1 MPMVPMYQGG
11 VPSVVDSGQTGRQVA
26 QLPNQTIN
34 YAKLM
39 QDAQQPLQDFA
50 NNAGKALQTIAA
62 RNIKSESDEAEVK
75 YMEAV
80 QSRLYDPESGYFN
93 QKGKNA
99 VDAYDGAMQG
109 LKKDAD
115 DILGSLSPWA
125 REAVQ
130 SRIQDRLR
138 SAQGQSMQWMSR
150 QRDAWH
156 IGTSKARI
164 DAIVES
170 IGQNYGNKDYC
181 GASYQSLDDEITAL
195 AKMQGLGEEQTKALR
210 EGYWDMAQAQRYS
223 TWGQDDAVA
232 ALTDFQQNRGSIG
245 SDVAAKIGT
254 QLWQQAKQPLA
265 MMLAGSVG
273 ETMLNKKDFIKESLK
288 PGHRTGIPAIDGLN
302 QAQKVEL
309 FSAAYSYAAQ
319 NRAAAQADLRTAV
332 QNSVRTA
339 ADQGYDENELSE
351 EDFVGAFGEKAGKE
365 RYADYKAAFD
375 TNTAVYTYQFMDNE
389 QIQHDLANAKPVPGS
404 PSYADDRK
412 LYDARVKAA
421 QEIVKL
427 RAADPVGAA
436 IATKQFGYEPL
447 NFEAPD
453 KMMAQLG
460 ERVAQAESV
469 ARDWGGAPRILSK
482 DEASQL
488 VSSLQGM
495 PIESQV
501 DYLSRIA
508 RTVGSAGIRMV
519 ADQLKDTDRKYAIAM
534 AGLDI
539 PVGDGGK
546 TAGEFYLKGLQ
557 LLADKMVKE
566 DVTPETGDRARI
578 NEALQDSSDGKVKG
592 LFDGSPDALASTA
605 ELARGNLLY
614 MRWSG
619 QNTDANDAVAAA
631 VGGRVVTHAQQK
643 TILPKGVDSTGV
655 FDDLLAEQAAVIR
668 KMKGVFYIPGSGLP
682 GTPEEIA
689 RRLPQIDVKAESV
702 NPDGSVTYSLVYNGS
717 PVFNAD
723 RQKYTF
729 DLVKP
734 PKDESRPFYQWANG
748 GLAIE
753 GLDSE
758 DKE

>member
-62 RNIKSESDEAEVK
+62 RNIKAESDEAEMK

-80 QSRLYDPESGYFN
+80 QTRLYDPEAGYFN

-164 DAIVES
+164 DSLVES

-210 EGYWDMAQAQRYS
+210 EGYWDMAQAQRYN

-232 ALTDFQQNRGSIG
+232 ALTDFQSNRGSIG
-245 SDVAAKIGT
+245 NDVAAKIGI

-332 QNSVRTA
+332 QNSVKTA
-339 ADQGYDENELSE
+339 ADRGYDENELSE
-351 EDFVGAFGEKAGKE
+351 EAFVRAFGEKAGKE
-365 RYADYKAAFD
+365 RYNDYKAAFD

-436 IATKQFGYEPL
+436 IDTKQFGYEPL

-482 DEASQL
+482 DESARL
-488 VSSLQGM
+488 VTALNAAD
-495 PIESQV
+495 V
-501 DYLSRIA
+501 DGKVGLLARIA
-508 RTVGSAGIRMV
+508 NAVGPNGIRMV
-519 ADQLKDTDRKYAIAM
+519 SDQLKASDKKYAVAL
-534 AGLDI
+534 AGFDI
-539 PVGDGGK
+539 TPGDGGI
-546 TAGEFYLKGLQ
+546 TSGEMYLRGLQ
-557 LLADKMVKE
+557 LIAEKQVK
-566 DVTPETGDRARI
+566 DDPAVETGNVARLYATINRDNDGTQELFKSDAARA
-578 NEALQDSSDGKVKG
+578 DTV
-592 LFDGSPDALASTA
+592 
-605 ELARGNLLY
+605 ELARGILAY
-614 MRWSG
+614 QQWAGSG
-619 QNTDANDAVAAA
+619 SIEAAIAAA
-631 VGGRVVTHAQQK
+631 VGGDVEAYNGKKAVM
-643 TILPKGVDSTGV
+643 PKGIKSSAIYSE
-655 FDDLLAEQAAVIR
+655 DLGDLVETQAQEVKKAR
-668 KMKGVFYIPGSGLP
+668 GTFYVSGLAMT
-682 GTPEEIA
+682 GEELA
-689 RRLPQIDVKAESV
+689 AKMPKLALRTEKV
-702 NPDGSVTYSLVYNGS
+702 NSDGSVTYSLMLNGES
-717 PVFNAD
+717 VFGD
-723 RQKYTF
+723 DGSLYTF
-729 DLVKP
+729 DLVKT
-734 PKDESRPFYQWANG
+734 
-748 GLAIE
+748 
-753 GLDSE
+753 
-758 DKE
+758 KE

>member
-62 RNIKSESDEAEVK
+62 RNIKAESDEAEMK

-80 QSRLYDPESGYFN
+80 QSRLYDPEAGYFN
-93 QKGKNA
+93 EKGKNA

-164 DAIVES
+164 DSLVES

-210 EGYWDMAQAQRYS
+210 EGYWDMAQAQRYN

-232 ALTDFQQNRGSIG
+232 ALTDFQNNRGSIG
-245 SDVAAKIGT
+245 NDVAAKIGT

-332 QNSVRTA
+332 QNSVKTA

-351 EDFVGAFGEKAGKE
+351 EDFVRAFGEKAGKE
-365 RYADYKAAFD
+365 RYNDYKAAFD
-375 TNTAVYTYQFMDNE
+375 TNTAVYTYRFMDNE

-447 NFEAPD
+447 NFEIPD

-482 DEASQL
+482 DESARL
-488 VSSLQGM
+488 VTALNAAD
-495 PIESQV
+495 V
-501 DYLSRIA
+501 DGKVGLLAQIA
-508 RTVGSAGIRMV
+508 NAVGPNGIRMV
-519 ADQLKDTDRKYAIAM
+519 SDQLKASDKKYAVAM
-534 AGLDI
+534 AGFDI
-539 PVGDGGK
+539 TPGDGGI
-546 TAGEFYLKGLQ
+546 TSGEMYLRGLQ
-557 LLADKMVKE
+557 LIAEKQVK
-566 DVTPETGDRARI
+566 DDPAVETGNVARLYATINPDNDGTQWLFKSDAARA
-578 NEALQDSSDGKVKG
+578 DTV
-592 LFDGSPDALASTA
+592 
-605 ELARGNLLY
+605 ELARGILAY
-614 MRWSG
+614 QQWAGSG
-619 QNTDANDAVAAA
+619 SIEGAIAAA
-631 VGGRVVTHAQQK
+631 VGGDVETYNGKKTVMPKGMHSWNIFKEDLGDLVETQAQEVKKARGTFYVSGRAVTGAQLAAE
-643 TILPKGVDSTGV
+643 LPK
-655 FDDLLAEQAAVIR
+655 LALQTE
-668 KMKGVFYIPGSGLP
+668 K
-682 GTPEEIA
+682 
-689 RRLPQIDVKAESV
+689 V
-702 NPDGSVTYSLVYNGS
+702 NLDGSVTYSLLRNGE
-717 PVFNAD
+717 PVFGD
-723 RQKYTF
+723 DGSIYTF
-729 DLVKP
+729 DLMKT
-734 PKDESRPFYQWANG
+734 
-748 GLAIE
+748 
-753 GLDSE
+753 
-758 DKE
+758 KE

>member
-62 RNIKSESDEAEVK
+62 RNIKAESDEAEMK

-80 QSRLYDPESGYFN
+80 QTRLYDPEAGYFN

-164 DAIVES
+164 DLLVES

-210 EGYWDMAQAQRYS
+210 EGYWDMAQAQRYN

-232 ALTDFQQNRGSIG
+232 ALTDFQNNRGSIG
-245 SDVAAKIGT
+245 NDVAAKIGT

-332 QNSVRTA
+332 QNSVKTA
-339 ADQGYDENELSE
+339 ADHGYDENELSE
-351 EDFVGAFGEKAGKE
+351 EDFVRAFGEKAGKE
-365 RYADYKAAFD
+365 RYNDYKAAFD

-421 QEIVKL
+421 QKIVKL
-427 RAADPVGAA
+427 RAADQVGAA

-447 NFEAPD
+447 NFEVPD

-482 DEASQL
+482 DESARLVTALNAADVDGKVALLSQ
-488 VSSLQGM
+488 
-495 PIESQV
+495 
-501 DYLSRIA
+501 IA
-508 RTVGSAGIRMV
+508 NAVGPNGIRMV
-519 ADQLKDTDRKYAIAM
+519 SDQLKASDKKYAVAM
-534 AGLDI
+534 AGFDI
-539 PVGDGGK
+539 TPGDGGI
-546 TAGEFYLKGLQ
+546 TSGEMYLRGLQ
-557 LLADKMVKE
+557 LIAEKQVK
-566 DVTPETGDRARI
+566 DDPAVETGNVARLYATINPDNDGTQWLFKSDAARA
-578 NEALQDSSDGKVKG
+578 DTV
-592 LFDGSPDALASTA
+592 
-605 ELARGNLLY
+605 ELARGILAY
-614 MRWSG
+614 QQWAGSG
-619 QNTDANDAVAAA
+619 SIEDAIAAA
-631 VGGRVVTHAQQK
+631 VGGDVEKYNGKK
-643 TILPKGVDSTGV
+643 TVMPKGIDASAI
-655 FDDLLAEQAAVIR
+655 FSEDLENLVETQAQKVKKAR
-668 KMKGVFYIPGSGLP
+668 GTFYVSGLAMT
-682 GTPEEIA
+682 G
-689 RRLPQIDVKAESV
+689 AELAAKMPKLALQTEKV
-702 NPDGSVTYSLVYNGS
+702 NSDGSVTYSLMLNGES
-717 PVFNAD
+717 VFGD
-723 RQKYTF
+723 DGSLYTF
-729 DLVKP
+729 DLVKT
-734 PKDESRPFYQWANG
+734 
-748 GLAIE
+748 
-753 GLDSE
+753 
-758 DKE
+758 KE

>member
-62 RNIKSESDEAEVK
+62 RNIKAESDEAEMK

-80 QSRLYDPESGYFN
+80 QSRLYDPEAGYFN
-93 QKGKNA
+93 EKGKNA

-164 DAIVES
+164 DSLVES

-210 EGYWDMAQAQRYS
+210 EGYWDMAQAQRYN

-232 ALTDFQQNRGSIG
+232 ALTDFQNNRGSIG
-245 SDVAAKIGT
+245 NDVAAKIGT

-332 QNSVRTA
+332 QNSVKTA

-351 EDFVGAFGEKAGKE
+351 EDFVRAFGEKAGKE
-365 RYADYKAAFD
+365 RYNDYKAAFD

-436 IATKQFGYEPL
+436 IATKQFGYKPL
-447 NFEAPD
+447 NFEIPD

-482 DEASQL
+482 DESARL
-488 VSSLQGM
+488 VTALNAAD
-495 PIESQV
+495 V
-501 DYLSRIA
+501 DGKVGLLAQIA
-508 RTVGSAGIRMV
+508 NAVGPNGIRMV
-519 ADQLKDTDRKYAIAM
+519 SDQLKASDKKYAVAM
-534 AGLDI
+534 AGFDI
-539 PVGDGGK
+539 TPGDGGI
-546 TAGEFYLKGLQ
+546 TSGEMYLRGLQ
-557 LLADKMVKE
+557 LIAEKQVK
-566 DVTPETGDRARI
+566 DDSAVETGNVARLYATINQDNDGTQWLFKSDAARA
-578 NEALQDSSDGKVKG
+578 DTV
-592 LFDGSPDALASTA
+592 
-605 ELARGNLLY
+605 ELARGILAY
-614 MRWSG
+614 QQWAGSG
-619 QNTDANDAVAAA
+619 SIEGAIAAA
-631 VGGRVVTHAQQK
+631 VGGDVETYNGKK
-643 TILPKGVDSTGV
+643 TVMPKGMHSWNI
-655 FDDLLAEQAAVIR
+655 FKEDLGDLVETQAQEVKKAR
-668 KMKGVFYIPGSGLP
+668 GTFYVSGLAMT
-682 GTPEEIA
+682 GEELA
-689 RRLPQIDVKAESV
+689 AKMPKLALQTEKV
-702 NPDGSVTYSLVYNGS
+702 NSDGSVTYSLMLNGES
-717 PVFNAD
+717 VFGD
-723 RQKYTF
+723 DGSLYTF
-729 DLVKP
+729 DLVKT
-734 PKDESRPFYQWANG
+734 
-748 GLAIE
+748 
-753 GLDSE
+753 
-758 DKE
+758 KE

>member
-62 RNIKSESDEAEVK
+62 RNIKAESDEAEMK

-80 QSRLYDPESGYFN
+80 QTRLYDPEAGYFN

-115 DILGSLSPWA
+115 DILGSLSPWS

-164 DAIVES
+164 DSLVES

-210 EGYWDMAQAQRYS
+210 EGYWDMAQAQRYN

-232 ALTDFQQNRGSIG
+232 ALTDFQNNRGSIG
-245 SDVAAKIGT
+245 NDVAAKIGT

-332 QNSVRTA
+332 QNSVKTA
-339 ADQGYDENELSE
+339 ADRGYDENELSE
-351 EDFVGAFGEKAGKE
+351 EDFVRAFGEKAGKE
-365 RYADYKAAFD
+365 RYNDYKAAFD

-421 QEIVKL
+421 QKIVKL

-436 IATKQFGYEPL
+436 IDTKQFGYEPL

-482 DEASQL
+482 DESARL
-488 VSSLQGM
+488 VTALNAAD
-495 PIESQV
+495 V
-501 DYLSRIA
+501 DGKVALLSKIA
-508 RTVGSAGIRMV
+508 NAVGPNGIRMV
-519 ADQLKDTDRKYAIAM
+519 SDQLKASDKKYAVAM
-534 AGLDI
+534 AGFDI
-539 PVGDGGK
+539 TPGDGGI
-546 TAGEFYLKGLQ
+546 TSGEMYLRGLQ
-557 LLADKMVKE
+557 LIAEKQVK
-566 DVTPETGDRARI
+566 DDPAVETGNVARLYATINQDNDGTQWLFKSDAARA
-578 NEALQDSSDGKVKG
+578 DTV
-592 LFDGSPDALASTA
+592 
-605 ELARGNLLY
+605 ELARGILAY
-614 MRWSG
+614 QQWADSG
-619 QNTDANDAVAAA
+619 SIEGAIAAA
-631 VGGRVVTHAQQK
+631 VGGDVEAYNGKKAVM
-643 TILPKGVDSTGV
+643 PKGIKSSAIYSE
-655 FDDLLAEQAAVIR
+655 DLGDLVETQAQEVKKAR
-668 KMKGVFYIPGSGLP
+668 GTFYVSGLAMT
-682 GTPEEIA
+682 GEELA
-689 RRLPQIDVKAESV
+689 AKMPKLALQTEKV
-702 NPDGSVTYSLVYNGS
+702 NSDGSVTYSLMLNGES
-717 PVFNAD
+717 VFGD
-723 RQKYTF
+723 DGSLYTF
-729 DLVKP
+729 DLVKT
-734 PKDESRPFYQWANG
+734 
-748 GLAIE
+748 
-753 GLDSE
+753 
-758 DKE
+758 KE

>member
-62 RNIKSESDEAEVK
+62 RNIKAESDEAEMK

-80 QSRLYDPESGYFN
+80 QSRLYDPEAGYFN

-164 DAIVES
+164 DSLVES

-195 AKMQGLGEEQTKALR
+195 AKMQGLGEEQMKALR
-210 EGYWDMAQAQRYS
+210 EGYWDMAQAQRYN

-232 ALTDFQQNRGSIG
+232 ALTDFQNNRGTIG
-245 SDVAAKIGT
+245 SDVADKIGT

-332 QNSVRTA
+332 QNSVKTA
-339 ADQGYDENELSE
+339 ADRGYDENELPE
-351 EDFVGAFGEKAGKE
+351 EDFVRAFGEKAGKE
-365 RYADYKAAFD
+365 RYNDYKAAFD

-447 NFEAPD
+447 NFEVPD

-482 DEASQL
+482 DESARMVTAL
-488 VSSLQGM
+488 NAAG
-495 PIESQV
+495 V
-501 DYLSRIA
+501 DGKVGLLAQIA
-508 RTVGSAGIRMV
+508 NAVGPNGIRMIS
-519 ADQLKDTDRKYAIAM
+519 DQLKASDKKYAVAM
-534 AGLDI
+534 AGFGI
-539 PVGDGGK
+539 TPGDGGI
-546 TAGEFYLKGLQ
+546 TSGEMYLRGLQ
-557 LLADKMVKE
+557 LIAEKQIKDDPAV
-566 DVTPETGDRARI
+566 ETGNVARLYAAI
-578 NEALQDSSDGKVKG
+578 NPDNDGTQG
-592 LFDGSPDALASTA
+592 LFKTDEDAARADTV
-605 ELARGNLLY
+605 ELARGILAY
-614 MRWSG
+614 QQWEGSG
-619 QNTDANDAVAAA
+619 NIEDAVAAA
-631 VGGRVVTHAQQK
+631 VGGDVETYNGKK
-643 TILPKGVDSTGV
+643 TVMPKGIDASAI
-655 FDDLLAEQAAVIR
+655 FSEDLGDLVETQAQEVKKAR
-668 KMKGVFYIPGSGLP
+668 GTFYVSGLAMT
-682 GTPEEIA
+682 G
-689 RRLPQIDVKAESV
+689 AELAAKMPKLALQAEKV
-702 NPDGSVTYSLVYNGS
+702 NSDGSVTYSLMLNGES
-717 PVFNAD
+717 VFGD
-723 RQKYTF
+723 DGSLYTF
-729 DLVKP
+729 DLVKT
-734 PKDESRPFYQWANG
+734 
-748 GLAIE
+748 
-753 GLDSE
+753 
-758 DKE
+758 KE

>member
-62 RNIKSESDEAEVK
+62 RNIKAESDEAEMK

-80 QSRLYDPESGYFN
+80 QTRLYDPEAGYFN

-164 DAIVES
+164 DSLVES

-210 EGYWDMAQAQRYS
+210 EGYWDMAQAQRYN

-232 ALTDFQQNRGSIG
+232 ALTDFQSNRGSIG
-245 SDVAAKIGT
+245 NDVADKIGI

-332 QNSVRTA
+332 QNSVKTA
-339 ADQGYDENELSE
+339 ADRGYDENELSE
-351 EDFVGAFGEKAGKE
+351 EAFVRAFGEKAGKE
-365 RYADYKAAFD
+365 RYNDYKAAFD

-427 RAADPVGAA
+427 RSADPVGAA
-436 IATKQFGYEPL
+436 IDTKQFGYEPL

-469 ARDWGGAPRILSK
+469 ARDWGGSPRILSK
-482 DEASQL
+482 DESARL
-488 VSSLQGM
+488 VTALNAAD
-495 PIESQV
+495 V
-501 DYLSRIA
+501 DGKVGLLARIA
-508 RTVGSAGIRMV
+508 NAVGPNGIRMV
-519 ADQLKDTDRKYAIAM
+519 SDQLKASDKKYAVAM
-534 AGLDI
+534 AGFDI
-539 PVGDGGK
+539 TPGDGGI
-546 TAGEFYLKGLQ
+546 TSGEMYLRGLQ
-557 LLADKMVKE
+557 LIAEKQVK
-566 DVTPETGDRARI
+566 DDPAVETGNVARLYATINRDNDGTQELFKSDAARA
-578 NEALQDSSDGKVKG
+578 DTV
-592 LFDGSPDALASTA
+592 
-605 ELARGNLLY
+605 ELARGILAY
-614 MRWSG
+614 QQWAGSG
-619 QNTDANDAVAAA
+619 SIEAAIAAA
-631 VGGRVVTHAQQK
+631 VGGDVEAYNGKKAVM
-643 TILPKGVDSTGV
+643 PKGIKSSAIYSE
-655 FDDLLAEQAAVIR
+655 DLGDLVETQAQEVKKAR
-668 KMKGVFYIPGSGLP
+668 GTFYVSGLAMT
-682 GTPEEIA
+682 GEELA
-689 RRLPQIDVKAESV
+689 AKMPKLALQTEKV
-702 NPDGSVTYSLVYNGS
+702 NSDGSVTYSLMLNGES
-717 PVFNAD
+717 VFGD
-723 RQKYTF
+723 DGSLYTF
-729 DLVKP
+729 DLVKT
-734 PKDESRPFYQWANG
+734 
-748 GLAIE
+748 
-753 GLDSE
+753 
-758 DKE
+758 KE

>member
-62 RNIKSESDEAEVK
+62 RNIKAESDEAEMK

-80 QSRLYDPESGYFN
+80 QTRLYDPEAGYFN

-164 DAIVES
+164 DSLVES

-210 EGYWDMAQAQRYS
+210 EGYWDMAQAQRYN

-232 ALTDFQQNRGSIG
+232 ALTDFQNNRGSIG
-245 SDVAAKIGT
+245 NDVAAKIGT

-288 PGHRTGIPAIDGLN
+288 TGHRTGIPAIDGLN

-332 QNSVRTA
+332 QNSVKTA
-339 ADQGYDENELSE
+339 ADRGYDENELSE
-351 EDFVGAFGEKAGKE
+351 EDFVRAFGEKAGKE
-365 RYADYKAAFD
+365 RYNDYRAAFD

-436 IATKQFGYEPL
+436 IDTKQFGYEPL

-482 DEASQL
+482 DESARL
-488 VSSLQGM
+488 VTALNAAD
-495 PIESQV
+495 V
-501 DYLSRIA
+501 DGKVGLLARIA
-508 RTVGSAGIRMV
+508 NAVGPNGIRMV
-519 ADQLKDTDRKYAIAM
+519 SDQLKASDKKYAVAM
-534 AGLDI
+534 AGFDI
-539 PVGDGGK
+539 TPGDGGI
-546 TAGEFYLKGLQ
+546 TSGEMYLRGLQ
-557 LLADKMVKE
+557 LIAEKQVK
-566 DVTPETGDRARI
+566 DDPAVETGNVARLYATINRDNDGTQELFKSDAARA
-578 NEALQDSSDGKVKG
+578 DTV
-592 LFDGSPDALASTA
+592 
-605 ELARGNLLY
+605 ELARGILAY
-614 MRWSG
+614 QQWAGSG
-619 QNTDANDAVAAA
+619 SIEAAIAAA
-631 VGGRVVTHAQQK
+631 VGGDVEAYNGKKAVM
-643 TILPKGVDSTGV
+643 PKGIKSSAIYSE
-655 FDDLLAEQAAVIR
+655 DLGDLVETQAQEVKKAR
-668 KMKGVFYIPGSGLP
+668 GTFYVSGLAMT
-682 GTPEEIA
+682 GEELA
-689 RRLPQIDVKAESV
+689 AKMPKLALQTEKV
-702 NPDGSVTYSLVYNGS
+702 NSDGSVTYSLMLNGES
-717 PVFNAD
+717 VFGD
-723 RQKYTF
+723 DGSLYTF
-729 DLVKP
+729 DLVKT
-734 PKDESRPFYQWANG
+734 
-748 GLAIE
+748 
-753 GLDSE
+753 
-758 DKE
+758 KE

>member
-62 RNIKSESDEAEVK
+62 RNIKAESDEAEMK

-80 QSRLYDPESGYFN
+80 QTRLYDPEAGYFN

-164 DAIVES
+164 DSLVES

-210 EGYWDMAQAQRYS
+210 DGYWDMAQAQRYN

-232 ALTDFQQNRGSIG
+232 ALTDFQNNRGSIG
-245 SDVAAKIGT
+245 NDVAAKIGT

-332 QNSVRTA
+332 QNSVKTA
-339 ADQGYDENELSE
+339 ADRGYDENELSE
-351 EDFVGAFGEKAGKE
+351 EDFVRAFGEKAGKE
-365 RYADYKAAFD
+365 RYNDYKAAFD

-436 IATKQFGYEPL
+436 IDTKQFGYEPL
-447 NFEAPD
+447 NFEIPD

-460 ERVAQAESV
+460 ERMAQAESV

-482 DEASQL
+482 DESARL
-488 VSSLQGM
+488 VTALNAAG
-495 PIESQV
+495 V
-501 DYLSRIA
+501 DGKVGLLAQIA
-508 RTVGSAGIRMV
+508 NAVGPNGIRMV
-519 ADQLKDTDRKYAIAM
+519 SDQLKASDKKYAVAM
-534 AGLDI
+534 AGFDI
-539 PVGDGGK
+539 TPGDGGM
-546 TAGEFYLKGLQ
+546 TSGEMYLRGLQ
-557 LLADKMVKE
+557 LIAEKQIKDDPAV
-566 DVTPETGDRARI
+566 ETGNVARLYAAI
-578 NEALQDSSDGKVKG
+578 NPDNDGTQG
-592 LFDGSPDALASTA
+592 LFKTDEDAARADTV
-605 ELARGNLLY
+605 ELARGILAY
-614 MRWSG
+614 QQWEGSG
-619 QNTDANDAVAAA
+619 NIEDAIAAA
-631 VGGRVVTHAQQK
+631 VGGDVETYNGKK
-643 TILPKGVDSTGV
+643 TVMPKGIDASAI
-655 FDDLLAEQAAVIR
+655 FSEDLGDLVETQAQEVKKAR
-668 KMKGVFYIPGSGLP
+668 GTFYVSGLAMT
-682 GTPEEIA
+682 GEELA
-689 RRLPQIDVKAESV
+689 AKMPKLALQTEKV
-702 NPDGSVTYSLVYNGS
+702 NSDGSVTYSLMLNGES
-717 PVFNAD
+717 VFGD
-723 RQKYTF
+723 DGSLYTF
-729 DLVKP
+729 DLVKT
-734 PKDESRPFYQWANG
+734 
-748 GLAIE
+748 
-753 GLDSE
+753 
-758 DKE
+758 KE

>member
-11 VPSVVDSGQTGRQVA
+11 VPSVVDSGQTGRQLA

-62 RNIKSESDEAEVK
+62 RNIKAESDEAEMK

-80 QSRLYDPESGYFN
+80 QTRLYDPEAGYFN

-164 DAIVES
+164 DSLVES

-210 EGYWDMAQAQRYS
+210 EGYWDMAQAQRYN

-232 ALTDFQQNRGSIG
+232 ALTDFQSNRGSIG
-245 SDVAAKIGT
+245 NDVAAKIGI

-332 QNSVRTA
+332 QNSVKTA
-339 ADQGYDENELSE
+339 ADRGYDENELSE
-351 EDFVGAFGEKAGKE
+351 EAFVRAFGEKAGKE
-365 RYADYKAAFD
+365 RYNDYKAAFD

-389 QIQHDLANAKPVPGS
+389 QIQHDLVNAKPVPGS

-436 IATKQFGYEPL
+436 IDTKQFGYEPL

-469 ARDWGGAPRILSK
+469 ARDWGGSPRILSK
-482 DEASQL
+482 DESARL
-488 VSSLQGM
+488 VTALNAAD
-495 PIESQV
+495 V
-501 DYLSRIA
+501 DGKVGLLARIA
-508 RTVGSAGIRMV
+508 NAVGPNGIRMV
-519 ADQLKDTDRKYAIAM
+519 SDQLKASDKKYAVAM
-534 AGLDI
+534 AGFDI
-539 PVGDGGK
+539 TPGDGGI
-546 TAGEFYLKGLQ
+546 TSGEMYLRGLQ
-557 LLADKMVKE
+557 LIAEKQVK
-566 DVTPETGDRARI
+566 DDPAVETGNVARLYATI
-578 NEALQDSSDGKVKG
+578 NRDN
-592 LFDGSPDALASTA
+592 DGSQELFKSDAARADTV
-605 ELARGNLLY
+605 ELARGILAY
-614 MRWSG
+614 QQWAGSG
-619 QNTDANDAVAAA
+619 SIEAAIAAA
-631 VGGRVVTHAQQK
+631 VGGDVEAYNGKKAVM
-643 TILPKGVDSTGV
+643 PKGIKSSAIYSE
-655 FDDLLAEQAAVIR
+655 DLGDLVETQAQEVKKAR
-668 KMKGVFYIPGSGLP
+668 GTFYVSGLAMT
-682 GTPEEIA
+682 GEELA
-689 RRLPQIDVKAESV
+689 AKMPKLALQTEKV
-702 NPDGSVTYSLVYNGS
+702 NSDGSVTYSLMLNGES
-717 PVFNAD
+717 VFGD
-723 RQKYTF
+723 DGSLYTF
-729 DLVKP
+729 DLVKT
-734 PKDESRPFYQWANG
+734 
-748 GLAIE
+748 
-753 GLDSE
+753 
-758 DKE
+758 KE

>member
-62 RNIKSESDEAEVK
+62 RNIKAESDEAEMK

-80 QSRLYDPESGYFN
+80 QSRLYDPEDGYFN

-164 DAIVES
+164 DSLVES

-195 AKMQGLGEEQTKALR
+195 AKMQGLGEEQAKALR
-210 EGYWDMAQAQRYS
+210 EGYWDMAQAQRYN

-232 ALTDFQQNRGSIG
+232 ALTDFQNNRGSIG
-245 SDVAAKIGT
+245 NDVAAKIGT

-332 QNSVRTA
+332 QNSLKTA

-351 EDFVGAFGEKAGKE
+351 EDFVRAFGEKAGKE
-365 RYADYKAAFD
+365 RYNDYKAAFD

-447 NFEAPD
+447 NFEIPD

-482 DEASQL
+482 DESARL
-488 VSSLQGM
+488 VTALNAAD
-495 PIESQV
+495 V
-501 DYLSRIA
+501 DGKVGLLAQIA
-508 RTVGSAGIRMV
+508 NAVGPNGIRMV
-519 ADQLKDTDRKYAIAM
+519 SDQLKASDKKYAVAM
-534 AGLDI
+534 AGFDI
-539 PVGDGGK
+539 TPGDGGI
-546 TAGEFYLKGLQ
+546 TSGEMYLRGLQ
-557 LLADKMVKE
+557 LIAEKQVK
-566 DVTPETGDRARI
+566 DDPAVETGNVARLYATINPDNDGTQWLFKSDAARA
-578 NEALQDSSDGKVKG
+578 DTV
-592 LFDGSPDALASTA
+592 
-605 ELARGNLLY
+605 ELARGILAY
-614 MRWSG
+614 QQWAGSG
-619 QNTDANDAVAAA
+619 SIEGAIAAA
-631 VGGRVVTHAQQK
+631 VGGDVETYNGKKTVMPKGMHSWNIFKEDLGDLVETQAQEVKKARGTFYVSGRAVTGAQLAAE
-643 TILPKGVDSTGV
+643 LPK
-655 FDDLLAEQAAVIR
+655 LALQTE
-668 KMKGVFYIPGSGLP
+668 K
-682 GTPEEIA
+682 
-689 RRLPQIDVKAESV
+689 V
-702 NPDGSVTYSLVYNGS
+702 NLDGSVTYSLLRNGE
-717 PVFNAD
+717 PVFGD
-723 RQKYTF
+723 DGSIYTF
-729 DLVKP
+729 DLMKT
-734 PKDESRPFYQWANG
+734 
-748 GLAIE
+748 
-753 GLDSE
+753 
-758 DKE
+758 KE

>member
-62 RNIKSESDEAEVK
+62 RNIKAESDEAEMK

-80 QSRLYDPESGYFN
+80 QTRLYDPEAGYFN

-164 DAIVES
+164 DSLVES

-210 EGYWDMAQAQRYS
+210 EGYWDMAQAQRYN

-232 ALTDFQQNRGSIG
+232 ALTDFQNNRGSIG

-273 ETMLNKKDFIKESLK
+273 ETMLNKKDFIRESLK

-332 QNSVRTA
+332 QNSVKTA

-365 RYADYKAAFD
+365 HYDDYKAAFD

-447 NFEAPD
+447 NFEVPA

-482 DEASQL
+482 DESARMVTALNAAGVDGKVGLLSQ
-488 VSSLQGM
+488 
-495 PIESQV
+495 
-501 DYLSRIA
+501 IA
-508 RTVGSAGIRMV
+508 NAVGPNGIRMIS
-519 ADQLKDTDRKYAIAM
+519 DQLKASDKKYAVAM
-534 AGLDI
+534 AGFGI
-539 PVGDGGK
+539 TPGDGGI
-546 TAGEFYLKGLQ
+546 TSGEMYLRGLQ
-557 LLADKMVKE
+557 LIAEKQIKDDPAV
-566 DVTPETGDRARI
+566 ETGNVARLYAAI
-578 NEALQDSSDGKVKG
+578 NPDNDGTQG
-592 LFDGSPDALASTA
+592 LFKTDEDAARADTV
-605 ELARGNLLY
+605 ELARGILAY
-614 MRWSG
+614 QQWEGSG
-619 QNTDANDAVAAA
+619 NIEDAIAAA
-631 VGGRVVTHAQQK
+631 VGGDVETYNGKK
-643 TILPKGVDSTGV
+643 TVMPKGIDASAI
-655 FDDLLAEQAAVIR
+655 FSEDLGDLVETQAQEVKKAR
-668 KMKGVFYIPGSGLP
+668 GTFYVSGLAMT
-682 GTPEEIA
+682 G
-689 RRLPQIDVKAESV
+689 AELAAKIPKLALQAEKV
-702 NPDGSVTYSLVYNGS
+702 NSDGSVTYSLMLNGES
-717 PVFNAD
+717 VFGD
-723 RQKYTF
+723 DGSLYTF
-729 DLVKP
+729 DLVKT
-734 PKDESRPFYQWANG
+734 
-748 GLAIE
+748 
-753 GLDSE
+753 
-758 DKE
+758 KE

>member
-62 RNIKSESDEAEVK
+62 RNIKAESDEAEMK

-80 QSRLYDPESGYFN
+80 QSRLYDPEAGYFN

-164 DAIVES
+164 DSLVES

-210 EGYWDMAQAQRYS
+210 EGYWDMAQAQRYN

-232 ALTDFQQNRGSIG
+232 ALTDFQNNRGSIG
-245 SDVAAKIGT
+245 NDVAAKIGT

-332 QNSVRTA
+332 QNSVKTA

-351 EDFVGAFGEKAGKE
+351 EGFVRAFGEKAGKE
-365 RYADYKAAFD
+365 RYNDYKAAFD

-447 NFEAPD
+447 NFEIPD

-482 DEASQL
+482 DESARL
-488 VSSLQGM
+488 VTALNAAD
-495 PIESQV
+495 V
-501 DYLSRIA
+501 DGKVGLLAQIA
-508 RTVGSAGIRMV
+508 NAVGPNGIRMV
-519 ADQLKDTDRKYAIAM
+519 SDQLKASDKKYAVAM
-534 AGLDI
+534 AGFDI
-539 PVGDGGK
+539 TPGDGGI
-546 TAGEFYLKGLQ
+546 TSGEMYLRGLQ
-557 LLADKMVKE
+557 LIAEKQVK
-566 DVTPETGDRARI
+566 DDPAVETGNVARLYATINPDNDGTQWLFKSDAARA
-578 NEALQDSSDGKVKG
+578 DTV
-592 LFDGSPDALASTA
+592 
-605 ELARGNLLY
+605 ELARGILAY
-614 MRWSG
+614 QQWAGSG
-619 QNTDANDAVAAA
+619 SIEGAIAAA
-631 VGGRVVTHAQQK
+631 VGGDVETYNGKK
-643 TILPKGVDSTGV
+643 TVMPKGIKPSAIYSE
-655 FDDLLAEQAAVIR
+655 DLGDLVETQAQEVKKAR
-668 KMKGVFYIPGSGLP
+668 GTFYVSGLAMT
-682 GTPEEIA
+682 GEELA
-689 RRLPQIDVKAESV
+689 AKMTKLALQTEKV
-702 NPDGSVTYSLVYNGS
+702 NSDGSVTYSLMLNGES
-717 PVFNAD
+717 VFGD
-723 RQKYTF
+723 DGSLYTF
-729 DLVKP
+729 DLVKT
-734 PKDESRPFYQWANG
+734 
-748 GLAIE
+748 
-753 GLDSE
+753 
-758 DKE
+758 KE

>member
-62 RNIKSESDEAEVK
+62 RNIKAESDEAEMK

-80 QSRLYDPESGYFN
+80 QSRLYDPEAGYFN

-115 DILGSLSPWA
+115 DILGSLSPLA

-164 DAIVES
+164 DSLVES

-210 EGYWDMAQAQRYS
+210 EGYWDMAQAQRYN

-232 ALTDFQQNRGSIG
+232 ALTDFQNNRGSIG

-332 QNSVRTA
+332 QNSVKTA

-365 RYADYKAAFD
+365 HYADYKAAFD

-389 QIQHDLANAKPVPGS
+389 QIQHDLANAKPVLGS

-447 NFEAPD
+447 NFEVPA
-453 KMMAQLG
+453 KMIAQLG

-482 DEASQL
+482 DESARLVTALNAAGVDGKVGLLSQ
-488 VSSLQGM
+488 
-495 PIESQV
+495 
-501 DYLSRIA
+501 IA
-508 RTVGSAGIRMV
+508 NAVGPNGIRMIS
-519 ADQLKDTDRKYAIAM
+519 DQLKASDKKYAVAM
-534 AGLDI
+534 AGFGI
-539 PVGDGGK
+539 TPGDGGI
-546 TAGEFYLKGLQ
+546 TSGEMYLRGLQ
-557 LLADKMVKE
+557 LIAEKQIKDDPAV
-566 DVTPETGDRARI
+566 ETGNVARLYAAI
-578 NEALQDSSDGKVKG
+578 NPDNDGTQG
-592 LFDGSPDALASTA
+592 LFKTDEDAARADTV
-605 ELARGNLLY
+605 ELARGILAY
-614 MRWSG
+614 QQWEGSG
-619 QNTDANDAVAAA
+619 NIEDAIAAA
-631 VGGRVVTHAQQK
+631 VGGDVETYNGKK
-643 TILPKGVDSTGV
+643 TVMPKGIDASAI
-655 FDDLLAEQAAVIR
+655 FSEDLGDLVETQAQEVKKAR
-668 KMKGVFYIPGSGLP
+668 GTFYVSGLAMT
-682 GTPEEIA
+682 G
-689 RRLPQIDVKAESV
+689 AELAAKIPKLALQAEKV
-702 NPDGSVTYSLVYNGS
+702 NSDGSVTYSLMLNGES
-717 PVFNAD
+717 VFGD
-723 RQKYTF
+723 DGSLYTF
-729 DLVKP
+729 DLVKT
-734 PKDESRPFYQWANG
+734 
-748 GLAIE
+748 
-753 GLDSE
+753 
-758 DKE
+758 KE

>member
-11 VPSVVDSGQTGRQVA
+11 EPSVVDSGQTGRQVA

-39 QDAQQPLQDFA
+39 QDARQPLQDFA

-62 RNIKSESDEAEVK
+62 RNIKAESDEAEMK

-80 QSRLYDPESGYFN
+80 QSRLYDPEDGYFN

-164 DAIVES
+164 DLLVES

-210 EGYWDMAQAQRYS
+210 EGYWDMAQAQRYN

-232 ALTDFQQNRGSIG
+232 ALTDFQNNRGSIG
-245 SDVAAKIGT
+245 NDVAAKIGT

-332 QNSVRTA
+332 QNSVKTA
-339 ADQGYDENELSE
+339 ADRGYDENELSE

-365 RYADYKAAFD
+365 RYNDYKAAFD

-421 QEIVKL
+421 QKIVKL

-436 IATKQFGYEPL
+436 IVTKQFGYEPL

-482 DEASQL
+482 DESARL
-488 VSSLQGM
+488 VTALNAAD
-495 PIESQV
+495 V
-501 DYLSRIA
+501 DGKVGLLAQIA
-508 RTVGSAGIRMV
+508 NAVGPNGIRMV
-519 ADQLKDTDRKYAIAM
+519 ADQLKASDKKYAVAM
-534 AGLDI
+534 AGFDI
-539 PVGDGGK
+539 TPGDGGI
-546 TAGEFYLKGLQ
+546 TSGEMYLRGLQ
-557 LLADKMVKE
+557 LIAEKQVK
-566 DVTPETGDRARI
+566 DDPAVETGNVARLYATI
-578 NEALQDSSDGKVKG
+578 NPDNDGTQG
-592 LFDGSPDALASTA
+592 LFKSGAARADTV
-605 ELARGNLLY
+605 ELARGILAY
-614 MRWSG
+614 QQWAGSG
-619 QNTDANDAVAAA
+619 NIEDAIAAA
-631 VGGRVVTHAQQK
+631 VGGDVEAYNGKKAVM
-643 TILPKGVDSTGV
+643 PKGVKSSAIYSE
-655 FDDLLAEQAAVIR
+655 DLGDLVETQAQEVKKAR
-668 KMKGVFYIPGSGLP
+668 GTFYVSGLAMT
-682 GTPEEIA
+682 GEELA
-689 RRLPQIDVKAESV
+689 AKMPKLALQTEKV
-702 NPDGSVTYSLVYNGS
+702 NSDGSVTYSLMLNGES
-717 PVFNAD
+717 VFGD
-723 RQKYTF
+723 DGSLYTF
-729 DLVKP
+729 DLVKT
-734 PKDESRPFYQWANG
+734 
-748 GLAIE
+748 
-753 GLDSE
+753 
-758 DKE
+758 KE

>member
-62 RNIKSESDEAEVK
+62 RNIKAESDEAEMK

-80 QSRLYDPESGYFN
+80 QTRLYDPEAGYFN

-164 DAIVES
+164 DSLVES

-210 EGYWDMAQAQRYS
+210 EGYWDMAQAQRYN

-232 ALTDFQQNRGSIG
+232 ALTDFQSNRGSIG
-245 SDVAAKIGT
+245 NDVAAKIGI

-332 QNSVRTA
+332 QNSVKTA
-339 ADQGYDENELSE
+339 ADRGYDENELSE
-351 EDFVGAFGEKAGKE
+351 EAFVRAFGEKAGKE
-365 RYADYKAAFD
+365 RYNDYKAAFD

-436 IATKQFGYEPL
+436 IDTKQFGYEPL

-482 DEASQL
+482 DESARL
-488 VSSLQGM
+488 VTALNAAD
-495 PIESQV
+495 V
-501 DYLSRIA
+501 DGKVGLLARIA
-508 RTVGSAGIRMV
+508 NAVGPNGIRMV
-519 ADQLKDTDRKYAIAM
+519 SDQLKASDKKYAVAM
-534 AGLDI
+534 AGFDI
-539 PVGDGGK
+539 TPGDGGI
-546 TAGEFYLKGLQ
+546 TSGEMYLRGLQ
-557 LLADKMVKE
+557 LIAEKQVK
-566 DVTPETGDRARI
+566 DNPAVETGNVARLYATINRDNDGTQELFKSDAARA
-578 NEALQDSSDGKVKG
+578 DTV
-592 LFDGSPDALASTA
+592 
-605 ELARGNLLY
+605 ELARGILAY
-614 MRWSG
+614 QQWAGSG
-619 QNTDANDAVAAA
+619 SIEAAIAAA
-631 VGGRVVTHAQQK
+631 VGGDVEAYNGKKAVM
-643 TILPKGVDSTGV
+643 PKGIKSSAIYSE
-655 FDDLLAEQAAVIR
+655 DLGDLVETQAQEVKKAR
-668 KMKGVFYIPGSGLP
+668 GTFYVSGLAMT
-682 GTPEEIA
+682 GEELA
-689 RRLPQIDVKAESV
+689 AKMPKLALQTEKV
-702 NPDGSVTYSLVYNGS
+702 NSDGSVTYSLMLNGES
-717 PVFNAD
+717 VFGD
-723 RQKYTF
+723 DGSLYTF
-729 DLVKP
+729 DLVKT
-734 PKDESRPFYQWANG
+734 
-748 GLAIE
+748 
-753 GLDSE
+753 
-758 DKE
+758 KE

>member
-62 RNIKSESDEAEVK
+62 RNIKAESDEAEMK

-80 QSRLYDPESGYFN
+80 QTRLYDPEAGYFN

-115 DILGSLSPWA
+115 DILGSLSPWS

-164 DAIVES
+164 DLLVES

-210 EGYWDMAQAQRYS
+210 EGYWDMAQAQRYN

-232 ALTDFQQNRGSIG
+232 ALTDFQNNCGSIG
-245 SDVAAKIGT
+245 NDVAAKIGT

-332 QNSVRTA
+332 QNSVKTA
-339 ADQGYDENELSE
+339 ADRGYDDNELSE
-351 EDFVGAFGEKAGKE
+351 EDFVRAFGEKAGKE
-365 RYADYKAAFD
+365 RYNDYRAAFD

-436 IATKQFGYEPL
+436 IDTKQFGYEPL

-453 KMMAQLG
+453 KMMVQLG

-482 DEASQL
+482 DESARLVTALNAADVDGKVALLSQ
-488 VSSLQGM
+488 
-495 PIESQV
+495 
-501 DYLSRIA
+501 IA
-508 RTVGSAGIRMV
+508 NAVGPNGIRMV
-519 ADQLKDTDRKYAIAM
+519 SDQLKASDKKYAVAM
-534 AGLDI
+534 AGFDI
-539 PVGDGGK
+539 TPGDGGI
-546 TAGEFYLKGLQ
+546 TSGEMYLRGLQ
-557 LLADKMVKE
+557 LIAEKQVK
-566 DVTPETGDRARI
+566 DDPAVETGNVARLYATINPDNDGTQWLFKSDAARA
-578 NEALQDSSDGKVKG
+578 DTV
-592 LFDGSPDALASTA
+592 
-605 ELARGNLLY
+605 ELARGILAY
-614 MRWSG
+614 QQWADSG
-619 QNTDANDAVAAA
+619 SIEGAIAAA
-631 VGGRVVTHAQQK
+631 VGGDVETYNGKK
-643 TILPKGVDSTGV
+643 TVMPKGMHSWNI
-655 FDDLLAEQAAVIR
+655 FKEDLGDLVETQAQEVKKAR
-668 KMKGVFYIPGSGLP
+668 GTFYVSGLAMT
-682 GTPEEIA
+682 GEELA
-689 RRLPQIDVKAESV
+689 AKMPKLALQTEKV
-702 NPDGSVTYSLVYNGS
+702 NSDGSVTYSLMLNGES
-717 PVFNAD
+717 VFGD
-723 RQKYTF
+723 DGSLYTF
-729 DLVKP
+729 DLVKT
-734 PKDESRPFYQWANG
+734 
-748 GLAIE
+748 
-753 GLDSE
+753 
-758 DKE
+758 KE

>member
-50 NNAGKALQTIAA
+50 DNAGKALQTIAA
-62 RNIKSESDEAEVK
+62 RNIKAESDEAEMK

-80 QSRLYDPESGYFN
+80 QSRLYDPEAGYFN

-164 DAIVES
+164 DSLVES

-210 EGYWDMAQAQRYS
+210 EGYWDMAQAQRYN

-232 ALTDFQQNRGSIG
+232 ALTDFQNNRGSIG
-245 SDVAAKIGT
+245 NDVAAKIGT

-332 QNSVRTA
+332 QNSVKTA

-351 EDFVGAFGEKAGKE
+351 EDFVRAFGEKAGKE
-365 RYADYKAAFD
+365 RYNDYKAAFD

-447 NFEAPD
+447 NFEIPD

-482 DEASQL
+482 DESARL
-488 VSSLQGM
+488 VTALNAAD
-495 PIESQV
+495 V
-501 DYLSRIA
+501 DGKVGLLAQIA
-508 RTVGSAGIRMV
+508 NAVGPNGIRMV
-519 ADQLKDTDRKYAIAM
+519 SDQLKASDKKYAVAM
-534 AGLDI
+534 AGFDI
-539 PVGDGGK
+539 TPGDGGI
-546 TAGEFYLKGLQ
+546 TSGEMYLRGLQ
-557 LLADKMVKE
+557 LIAEKQVK
-566 DVTPETGDRARI
+566 DDPAVETGNVARLYATINPDNDGTQWLFKSDAARA
-578 NEALQDSSDGKVKG
+578 DTV
-592 LFDGSPDALASTA
+592 
-605 ELARGNLLY
+605 ELARGILAY
-614 MRWSG
+614 QQWAGSG
-619 QNTDANDAVAAA
+619 SIEGAIAAA
-631 VGGRVVTHAQQK
+631 VGGDVETYNGKKTVMPKGMHSWNIFKEDLGDLVETQAQEVKKARGTFYVSGRAVTGAQLAAE
-643 TILPKGVDSTGV
+643 LPK
-655 FDDLLAEQAAVIR
+655 LALQTE
-668 KMKGVFYIPGSGLP
+668 K
-682 GTPEEIA
+682 
-689 RRLPQIDVKAESV
+689 V
-702 NPDGSVTYSLVYNGS
+702 NLDGSVTYSLLRNGE
-717 PVFNAD
+717 PVFGD
-723 RQKYTF
+723 DGSIYTF
-729 DLVKP
+729 DLMKT
-734 PKDESRPFYQWANG
+734 
-748 GLAIE
+748 
-753 GLDSE
+753 
-758 DKE
+758 KE

>member
-62 RNIKSESDEAEVK
+62 RNIKAESDEAEMK

-80 QSRLYDPESGYFN
+80 QTRLYDPEAGYFN

-164 DAIVES
+164 DSLVES

-210 EGYWDMAQAQRYS
+210 EGYWDMAQAQRYN

-232 ALTDFQQNRGSIG
+232 ALTDFQNNRGSIG
-245 SDVAAKIGT
+245 NDVAAKIGT

-332 QNSVRTA
+332 QNSVKTA
-339 ADQGYDENELSE
+339 ADRGYDENELSE
-351 EDFVGAFGEKAGKE
+351 EAFVRAFGEKAGKE
-365 RYADYKAAFD
+365 RYNDYKAAFD

-436 IATKQFGYEPL
+436 IDTKQFGYEPL

-482 DEASQL
+482 DESARL
-488 VSSLQGM
+488 VTALNAAD
-495 PIESQV
+495 V
-501 DYLSRIA
+501 DGKVGLLARIA
-508 RTVGSAGIRMV
+508 NAVGPNGIRMV
-519 ADQLKDTDRKYAIAM
+519 SDQLKASDKKYAVAM
-534 AGLDI
+534 AGFDI
-539 PVGDGGK
+539 TPGDGGI
-546 TAGEFYLKGLQ
+546 TSGEMYLRGLQ
-557 LLADKMVKE
+557 LIAEKQVK
-566 DVTPETGDRARI
+566 DDPAVETGNVARLYATINRDNDGTQELFKSDAARA
-578 NEALQDSSDGKVKG
+578 DTV
-592 LFDGSPDALASTA
+592 
-605 ELARGNLLY
+605 ELARGILAY
-614 MRWSG
+614 QQWAGSG
-619 QNTDANDAVAAA
+619 SIEAAIAAA
-631 VGGRVVTHAQQK
+631 VGGDVEAYNGKKAVM
-643 TILPKGVDSTGV
+643 PKGIKSSAIYSE
-655 FDDLLAEQAAVIR
+655 DLGDLVETQAQEVKKAS
-668 KMKGVFYIPGSGLP
+668 GTFYVSGLAMT
-682 GTPEEIA
+682 GEELA
-689 RRLPQIDVKAESV
+689 AKMPKLALQTEKV
-702 NPDGSVTYSLVYNGS
+702 NSDGSVTYSLMLNGES
-717 PVFNAD
+717 VFGD
-723 RQKYTF
+723 DGSLYTF
-729 DLVKP
+729 DLVKT
-734 PKDESRPFYQWANG
+734 
-748 GLAIE
+748 
-753 GLDSE
+753 
-758 DKE
+758 KE

>member
-62 RNIKSESDEAEVK
+62 RNIKAESDEAEMK

-80 QSRLYDPESGYFN
+80 QTRLYDPEAGYFN

-138 SAQGQSMQWMSR
+138 SAQGLSMQWMSR

-156 IGTSKARI
+156 IGTSKARM
-164 DAIVES
+164 DSLVES

-210 EGYWDMAQAQRYS
+210 DGYWDMAQAQRYN

-232 ALTDFQQNRGSIG
+232 ALTDFQNNRGSIG
-245 SDVAAKIGT
+245 NDVAAKIGT

-332 QNSVRTA
+332 QNSVKTA
-339 ADQGYDENELSE
+339 ADRGYDENELSE
-351 EDFVGAFGEKAGKE
+351 QDFVGAFGEKAGKE
-365 RYADYKAAFD
+365 RYDDYKAAFD
-375 TNTAVYTYQFMDNE
+375 TNTAVYTYKFMDNE

-447 NFEAPD
+447 NFEVPG

-482 DEASQL
+482 DESARLVTALNAADVDGKVALLSQ
-488 VSSLQGM
+488 
-495 PIESQV
+495 
-501 DYLSRIA
+501 IA
-508 RTVGSAGIRMV
+508 NAVGPNGIRMV
-519 ADQLKDTDRKYAIAM
+519 SDQLKASDKKYAVAM
-534 AGLDI
+534 AGFDI
-539 PVGDGGK
+539 TPGDGGI
-546 TAGEFYLKGLQ
+546 TSGEMYLRGLQ
-557 LLADKMVKE
+557 LIAEKQVK
-566 DVTPETGDRARI
+566 DDPAVETGNVARLYATINPDNDGTQWLFKSDAARA
-578 NEALQDSSDGKVKG
+578 DTV
-592 LFDGSPDALASTA
+592 
-605 ELARGNLLY
+605 ELARGILAY
-614 MRWSG
+614 QQWAGSG
-619 QNTDANDAVAAA
+619 SIEDAIAAA
-631 VGGRVVTHAQQK
+631 VGGDVEAYNGKK
-643 TILPKGVDSTGV
+643 TVMPKGIDASAI
-655 FDDLLAEQAAVIR
+655 FSEDLGDLVETQAQEVKKAR
-668 KMKGVFYIPGSGLP
+668 GTFYVSGLAMT
-682 GTPEEIA
+682 GEELA
-689 RRLPQIDVKAESV
+689 AKMPKLALQTEKV
-702 NPDGSVTYSLVYNGS
+702 NSDGSVTYSLMLNGES
-717 PVFNAD
+717 VFGD
-723 RQKYTF
+723 DGSLYTF
-729 DLVKP
+729 DLVKM
-734 PKDESRPFYQWANG
+734 
-748 GLAIE
+748 
-753 GLDSE
+753 
-758 DKE
+758 KE

>member
-62 RNIKSESDEAEVK
+62 RNIKAESDEAEMK

-80 QSRLYDPESGYFN
+80 QSRLYDPEAGYFN

-164 DAIVES
+164 DSLVES

-232 ALTDFQQNRGSIG
+232 ALTDFQNNRGSIG

-302 QAQKVEL
+302 QSQKVEL

-332 QNSVRTA
+332 QNSLATA

-351 EDFVGAFGEKAGKE
+351 EDFINAFGEKGGKAQYE
-365 RYADYKAAFD
+365 SYKRNFD
-375 TNTAVYTYQFMDNE
+375 ASSFSFGCQYMDTA
-389 QIQHDLANAKPVPGS
+389 QIAETLQNAKPTLGS
-404 PSYADDRK
+404 PTYAADKKRYLDM
-412 LYDARVKAA
+412 VKAA
-421 QEIVKL
+421 SDVVTARQK
-427 RAADPVGAA
+427 DPVGAA
-436 IATKQFGYEPL
+436 IQTNQFGFEPL
-447 NFEAPD
+447 NFDNPEQMQRQLTTRINQAQAISESWGTPKAILSDGEAQQLVATLD
-453 KMMAQLG
+453 NVDVVKRTQTLAQLATMVG
-460 ERVAQAESV
+460 TQNAGTIANQLGPKNQQYGTALYLMSGGDIGLGNNYLMGKDFMSQGVVQKPTTGDGSVKEILGYMQAEGKEAALSSNNDLMEMWADAAQGLWAYSSRLGNALTSKTALEKV
-469 ARDWGGAPRILSK
+469 LGG
-482 DEASQL
+482 QL
-488 VSSLQGM
+488 VEWNGK
-495 PIESQV
+495 
-501 DYLSRIA
+501 RI
-508 RTVGSAGIRMV
+508 
-519 ADQLKDTDRKYAIAM
+519 
-534 AGLDI
+534 
-539 PVGDGGK
+539 
-546 TAGEFYLKGLQ
+546 
-557 LLADKMVKE
+557 
-566 DVTPETGDRARI
+566 VTPYNEYTKRGYDKETIFAT
-578 NEALQDSSDGKVKG
+578 S
-592 LFDGSPDALASTA
+592 
-605 ELARGNLLY
+605 
-614 MRWSG
+614 
-619 QNTDANDAVAAA
+619 
-631 VGGRVVTHAQQK
+631 
-643 TILPKGVDSTGV
+643 
-655 FDDLLAEQAAVIR
+655 FDDLLERKIGALKDDKTKVITGITGKDR
-668 KMKGVFYIPGSGLP
+668 TTVGAIAPNFKTMQLETISDGKYRNIDPNSPYGYVMQDLGNDTM
-682 GTPEEIA
+682 TPYV
-689 RRLPQIDVKAESV
+689 LDVM
-702 NPDGSVTYSLVYNGS
+702 
-717 PVFNAD
+717 
-723 RQKYTF
+723 
-729 DLVKP
+729 DLK
-734 PKDESRPFYQWANG
+734 
-748 GLAIE
+748 
-753 GLDSE
+753 
-758 DKE
+758 

>member
-11 VPSVVDSGQTGRQVA
+11 EPSVVDSGQTGRQVA

-39 QDAQQPLQDFA
+39 QDARQPLQDFA

-62 RNIKSESDEAEVK
+62 RNIKAESDEAEMK

-80 QSRLYDPESGYFN
+80 QSRLYDPEDGYFN

-164 DAIVES
+164 DLLVES

-210 EGYWDMAQAQRYS
+210 EGYWDMAQAQRYN

-232 ALTDFQQNRGSIG
+232 ALTDFQNNRGSIG
-245 SDVAAKIGT
+245 NDVAAKIGT

-332 QNSVRTA
+332 QNSVKTA
-339 ADQGYDENELSE
+339 ADRGYDENELSE
-351 EDFVGAFGEKAGKE
+351 EDFVRAFGEKAGKE
-365 RYADYKAAFD
+365 RYNDYKAAFD
-375 TNTAVYTYQFMDNE
+375 TNTAVYTYRFMDNE

-447 NFEAPD
+447 NFEIPD

-482 DEASQL
+482 DESARL
-488 VSSLQGM
+488 VTALNAAD
-495 PIESQV
+495 V
-501 DYLSRIA
+501 DGKVGLLAQIA
-508 RTVGSAGIRMV
+508 NAVGPNGIRMV
-519 ADQLKDTDRKYAIAM
+519 SDQLKASDKKYAVAM
-534 AGLDI
+534 AGFDI
-539 PVGDGGK
+539 TPGDGGI
-546 TAGEFYLKGLQ
+546 TSGEMYLRGLQ
-557 LLADKMVKE
+557 LIAEKQVK
-566 DVTPETGDRARI
+566 DDPAVETGNVARLYATINPDNDGTQWLFKSDAARA
-578 NEALQDSSDGKVKG
+578 DTV
-592 LFDGSPDALASTA
+592 
-605 ELARGNLLY
+605 ELARGILAY
-614 MRWSG
+614 QQWAGSG
-619 QNTDANDAVAAA
+619 SIEDAIAAA
-631 VGGRVVTHAQQK
+631 VGGDVEAYNGKK
-643 TILPKGVDSTGV
+643 TVMPKGIDASAI
-655 FDDLLAEQAAVIR
+655 FSEDLGNLVETQAQEVKKAR
-668 KMKGVFYIPGSGLP
+668 GTFYVSGLAMT
-682 GTPEEIA
+682 GEELA
-689 RRLPQIDVKAESV
+689 AKMPKLALQTEKV
-702 NPDGSVTYSLVYNGS
+702 NSDGSVTYSLMLNGES
-717 PVFNAD
+717 VFGD
-723 RQKYTF
+723 DGSLYTF
-729 DLVKP
+729 DLVKT
-734 PKDESRPFYQWANG
+734 
-748 GLAIE
+748 
-753 GLDSE
+753 
-758 DKE
+758 KE

>member
-62 RNIKSESDEAEVK
+62 RNIKAESDEAEMK

-80 QSRLYDPESGYFN
+80 QTRLYDPEAGYFN

-164 DAIVES
+164 DSLVES

-210 EGYWDMAQAQRYS
+210 EGYWDMAQAQRYN

-232 ALTDFQQNRGSIG
+232 ALTDFQNNRGSIG
-245 SDVAAKIGT
+245 NDVAAKIGT

-332 QNSVRTA
+332 QNSVKTA
-339 ADQGYDENELSE
+339 ADRGYDENELSE
-351 EDFVGAFGEKAGKE
+351 EDFVRAFGEKAGKE
-365 RYADYKAAFD
+365 RYNDYRAAFD

-436 IATKQFGYEPL
+436 IDTKQFGYEPL
-447 NFEAPD
+447 NFEVPD

-482 DEASQL
+482 DESARLVTALNAADVDGKVALLSQ
-488 VSSLQGM
+488 
-495 PIESQV
+495 
-501 DYLSRIA
+501 IA
-508 RTVGSAGIRMV
+508 NAVGPNGIRMV
-519 ADQLKDTDRKYAIAM
+519 SDQLKASDKKYAVAM
-534 AGLDI
+534 AGFDI
-539 PVGDGGK
+539 TPGDGGI
-546 TAGEFYLKGLQ
+546 TSGEMYLRGLQ
-557 LLADKMVKE
+557 LIAEKQVK
-566 DVTPETGDRARI
+566 DDPAVETGNVARLYATINRDNDGTQELFKSDAARA
-578 NEALQDSSDGKVKG
+578 DTV
-592 LFDGSPDALASTA
+592 
-605 ELARGNLLY
+605 ELARGILAY
-614 MRWSG
+614 QQWAGSG
-619 QNTDANDAVAAA
+619 SIEAAIAAA
-631 VGGRVVTHAQQK
+631 VGGDVEAYNGKKAVM
-643 TILPKGVDSTGV
+643 PKGIKSSAIYSE
-655 FDDLLAEQAAVIR
+655 DLGDLVETQAQEVKKAR
-668 KMKGVFYIPGSGLP
+668 GTFYVSGLAMT
-682 GTPEEIA
+682 GEELA
-689 RRLPQIDVKAESV
+689 AKMPKLALQTEKV
-702 NPDGSVTYSLVYNGS
+702 NSDGSVTYSLMLNGES
-717 PVFNAD
+717 VFGD
-723 RQKYTF
+723 DGSLYTF
-729 DLVKP
+729 DLVKT
-734 PKDESRPFYQWANG
+734 
-748 GLAIE
+748 
-753 GLDSE
+753 
-758 DKE
+758 KE